1 MKDTAFYYVTIISLW
16 MKTYGI
22 ITPME
27 AFNGHLYLVLLV
39 FSVFLNKNSS
49 YTQHLFY
56 LIAIVTSFSEK
67 GVTYLRHFL
76 SFRVFKFYGRRF

>member
-1 MKDTAFYYVTIISLW
+1 MKDIAFYYVTIISLW

-39 FSVFLNKNSS
+39 FSVFLNKNFS
-49 YTQHLFY
+49 YTQHFLF
-56 LIAIVTSFSEK
+56 
-67 GVTYLRHFL
+67 
-76 SFRVFKFYGRRF
+76 

>member
-39 FSVFLNKNSS
+39 FSVFLNKSFS
-49 YTQHLFY
+49 YTPHLFY
-56 LIAIVTSFSEK
+56 LIAIVASFSEK
-67 GVTYLRHFL
+67 GVTYQRHFL
-76 SFRVFKFYGRRF
+76 SFRVFKFYGRNI

>member
-39 FSVFLNKNSS
+39 FFSIP
-49 YTQHLFY
+49 QQELFIHSAFFV
-56 LIAIVTSFSEK
+56 LTDRD
-67 GVTYLRHFL
+67 RHQF
-76 SFRVFKFYGRRF
+76 

>member
-27 AFNGHLYLVLLV
+27 AFNGHLYLVVLV
-39 FSVFLNKNSS
+39 FFSIP
-49 YTQHLFY
+49 QQELFIHSAFFV
-56 LIAIVTSFSEK
+56 LTDRDHHQF
-67 GVTYLRHFL
+67 
-76 SFRVFKFYGRRF
+76 

>member
-39 FSVFLNKNSS
+39 FSVFLNKNFL
-49 YTQHLFY
+49 YTQHFLF
-56 LIAIVTSFSEK
+56 
-67 GVTYLRHFL
+67 
-76 SFRVFKFYGRRF
+76 

>member
-22 ITPME
+22 ITPVE

-39 FSVFLNKNSS
+39 FFSIP
-49 YTQHLFY
+49 QQELFIHSAFFV
-56 LIAIVTSFSEK
+56 LTDRD
-67 GVTYLRHFL
+67 RHQF
-76 SFRVFKFYGRRF
+76 

>member
-39 FSVFLNKNSS
+39 FFSIP
-49 YTQHLFY
+49 QQELFIHSAFFV
-56 LIAIVTSFSEK
+56 LTD
-67 GVTYLRHFL
+67 RD
-76 SFRVFKFYGRRF
+76 RRQF

>member
-39 FSVFLNKNSS
+39 FFSIP
-49 YTQHLFY
+49 QQELFIHSAFFV
-56 LIAIVTSFSEK
+56 LPDRD
-67 GVTYLRHFL
+67 RHQF
-76 SFRVFKFYGRRF
+76 

>member
-27 AFNGHLYLVLLV
+27 AFNGHLYLVVLV
-39 FSVFLNKNSS
+39 FFSIP
-49 YTQHLFY
+49 QQELFIHSAFFV
-56 LIAIVTSFSEK
+56 LTDRD
-67 GVTYLRHFL
+67 RHQF
-76 SFRVFKFYGRRF
+76 